1 MREQQRFK
9 NIWSKSLKKNAA
21 DFYKVRRQKSRRLQI
36 FSVSVRQLR
45 QHQRNKKRATGSP
58 GWSRDRANLL
68 TTLSLVGN
76 CLKRRKYLEFAFRFS
91 KSCGRWSSECSKILT
106 IPPRRGLVNNL
117 FHILYIFSNIV
128 GWFQNMKLVYSC
140 TPYQYIIC
148 IIQYMQYVIFILRN
162 KWEVWRFHNSSPP
175 NIFRPPRSNNSGYK
189 CGPIYETFTFIHLY
203 CPLTIAKLSHFSPS
217 KLIWIH
223 ETSVVV
229 LPNLYV

>member
-1 MREQQRFK
+1 MFNKEQIPRVCV
-9 NIWSKSLKKNAA
+9 SL
-21 DFYKVRRQKSRRLQI
+21 
-36 FSVSVRQLR
+36 
-45 QHQRNKKRATGSP
+45 
-58 GWSRDRANLL
+58 
-68 TTLSLVGN
+68 
-76 CLKRRKYLEFAFRFS
+76 S
-91 KSCGRWSSECSKILT
+91 KSCGRWSSECSTILT
-106 IPPRRGLVNNL
+106 NPQRRGLVNNL

-140 TPYQYIIC
+140 TPYQYIIF
-148 IIQYMQYVIFILRN
+148 IMQYMQYVIFILRN

-203 CPLTIAKLSHFSPS
+203 GPLTIAKLSHFSPS

-229 LPNLYV
+229 